1 MLIQRSLAS
10 TGDLTSAHSQ
20 DLAHNT
26 FIMQYWLK
34 EKKPKSEYLC
44 LKF

>member
-10 TGDLTSAHSQ
+10 SGDLMSGYSQ
-20 DLAHNT
+20 DPSHNT

-34 EKKPKSEYLC
+34 EKKPKSE
-44 LKF
+44 